1 MIYIGENIRKLRREN
16 EITQETL
23 ADHLGVTFQSVSK
36 WERGETYPD
45 ITVLPAIATFFN
57 VSCDELLGTESAENE
72 KRIQGYI
79 DTYTDLRTKDSPYVF
94 DELSKAVKEFP
105 GDYRLLVRY
114 LELLLMIKS
123 GQGEDSEA
131 IIDEVERLY
140 NNIISRCTDDMIR
153 MWAKRLVC
161 MYYNT
166 LSHKTKKDCYT
177 KRMLDILNGMPNMLD
192 TREYIST
199 LVNLTVEEH
208 YNSCYTALDREM
220 LLLMSTV
227 SNKIFYKNHFPPE
240 YQIEALEGCKKIV
253 DTFYNDGNYGACYRS
268 MIYLLG
274 NLGQLYSATG
284 DNETALKYLRE
295 CALLAKKH
303 DSLPEETDHNGTFM
317 QGSTYKKAKYG
328 KTMCERMRNIFL
340 KDYQR
345 SPYPLPDDLLIS
357 EEFKKILDIL
367 N

>member
-16 EITQETL
+16 DVTQEML

-45 ITVLPAIATFFN
+45 ITMLPAIASFFN
-57 VSCDELLGTESAENE
+57 VSCDELLGTQAAENE
-72 KRIQGYI
+72 KRILSYI

-94 DELSKAVKEFP
+94 EQLAKAVKEFP
-105 GDYRLLVRY
+105 GEYRLLVRY
-114 LELLLMIKS
+114 LELLLMEKS
-123 GQGEDSEA
+123 GAGNDSEA

-140 NNIISRCTDDMIR
+140 SSIISRCTDDMIR

-166 LSHKTKKDCYT
+166 LSHKTKKDCHT
-177 KRMLDILNGMPNMLD
+177 QRMLEILHGMPNMLD

-199 LVNLTVEEH
+199 LVNLPEDEH
-208 YNSCYTALDREM
+208 YEACFKALDREM

-227 SNKIFYKNHFPPE
+227 SNKIFYRNHFPPE
-240 YQIEALEGCKKIV
+240 YQIQALESCKSIA
-253 DTFYNDGNYGACYRS
+253 DAFYSDGNYGSCYRS

-274 NLGQLYSATG
+274 NLGQLYGATG
-284 DNETALKYLRE
+284 DGETALKYLKE
-295 CALLAKKH
+295 CAALAQKH
-303 DSLPEETDHNGTFM
+303 DSLPEETEHNGIFM

-328 KTMCERMRNIFL
+328 KTMCERMKRIFL
-340 KDYQR
+340 NDYQQ
-345 SPYPLPDDLLIS
+345 SPYPLPQELLNS
-357 EEFKKILDIL
+357 EEFKEILDIL

>member
-16 EITQETL
+16 DVTQEML
-23 ADHLGVTFQSVSK
+23 ADNLGVTFQSVSK

-45 ITVLPAIATFFN
+45 ITMLPAIASFFN
-57 VSCDELLGTESAENE
+57 VSCDELLGTQAAENE
-72 KRIQGYI
+72 KRILSYI

-94 DELSKAVKEFP
+94 DQLAKAVKEFP
-105 GDYRLLVRY
+105 GEYRLLVRY
-114 LELLLMIKS
+114 LELLLMVKS

-140 NNIISRCTDDMIR
+140 SSIISRCTDDMIR

-166 LSHKTKKDCYT
+166 LSHKTKKDCHT
-177 KRMLDILNGMPNMLD
+177 QRMLEILHGMPNMLD

-199 LVNLTVEEH
+199 LVNLPEDEH
-208 YNSCYTALDREM
+208 YEACFKALDREM

-227 SNKIFYKNHFPPE
+227 SNKIFYRNHFPPE
-240 YQIEALEGCKKIV
+240 HQIQALESCKSIA
-253 DTFYNDGNYGACYRS
+253 DAFYSDGNYGSCYRS

-274 NLGQLYSATG
+274 NLGQLYGATG
-284 DNETALKYLRE
+284 DGETALKYLKE
-295 CALLAKKH
+295 CAALAKKH
-303 DSLPEETDHNGTFM
+303 DSLPEETEHNGIFM

-328 KTMCERMRNIFL
+328 KTMCERMKRIFL
-340 KDYQR
+340 NDYQQ
-345 SPYPLPDDLLIS
+345 SPYPLPQELLNS
-357 EEFKKILDIL
+357 EEFKEILDIL

>member
-1 MIYIGENIRKLRREN
+1 MIYIGENIKRLRREK
-16 EITQETL
+16 ELTQETL
-23 ADHLGVTFQSVSK
+23 AEHLGVTFQSVSK

-45 ITVLPAIATFFN
+45 ITMLPAIASFFG
-57 VSCDELLGTESAENE
+57 VTCDELLGTQAAENE

-94 DELSKAVKEFP
+94 EQLTKAVKEFP
-105 GDYRLLVRY
+105 GEYRLLVRY
-114 LELLLMIKS
+114 LELLLMEKS
-123 GQGEDSEA
+123 GAGNDSEA
-131 IIDEVERLY
+131 IIDEIERLY

-166 LSHKTKKDCYT
+166 LSHKTKKVCYT
-177 KRMLDILNGMPNMLD
+177 QRMLDILYSMPNMLD

-199 LVNLTVEEH
+199 LVNLPEDEH
-208 YNSCYTALDREM
+208 YQACYKALDREM

-227 SNKIFYKNHFPPE
+227 SNKIFYKNHFSPE
-240 YQIEALEGCKKIV
+240 YQIEALESCKNIV
-253 DTFYNDGNYGACYRS
+253 NTFYSDGNYGSCYRS

-284 DNETALKYLRE
+284 DDKTALKYLKE

-303 DSLPEETDHNGTFM
+303 DSLPEETEHNGIFM

-328 KTMCERMRNIFL
+328 KTMSQRMKRIFL
-340 KDYQR
+340 NDYQK
-345 SPYPLPDDLLIS
+345 SPYPLSDELLS
-357 EEFKKILDIL
+357 SKEFEEILSLLD
-367 N
+367 